1 MSFKRRVIKS
11 LRHTDKIPLEF
22 RKFGKL
28 DMSTRV
34 IVDLDID
41 NIEIP
46 NDYRLSDM
54 AFEDFFVSRPI
65 QVREDVETVIEDGLI
80 IHIFRLSSEAI
91 GLSTITINP
100 HDDAYYMTACYELDV
115 NEVEVKLLWNI
126 PNYRKYALQDM
137 EKLKLEALGV
147 LITTATYERESSIAK
162 LPYAIAKLPHVER
175 NTYVE
180 YTIDLTKPITI
191 SKPNGGSHNS
201 PIEHERRGHYR
212 TSKNGKRYFVRST
225 IVNEGKNGGGSKEYK
240 M

>member
-11 LRHTDKIPLEF
+11 LRHTDKIPLEY

-34 IVDLDID
+34 IVDLDVD
-41 NIEIP
+41 NIEVP
-46 NDYRLSDM
+46 QDYRLRDM
-54 AFEDFFVSRPI
+54 AFEDFFVSRLI
-65 QVREDVETVIEDGLI
+65 QVGETVIEDGLI

-100 HDDAYYMTACYELDV
+100 HDDTYYMTACYELDV
-115 NEVEVKLLWNI
+115 TEVEVKLLWNI

-137 EKLKLEALGV
+137 EKLKLDALGV
-147 LITTATYERESSIAK
+147 LITTATYERETSIAK
-162 LPYAIAKLPHVER
+162 LPYAIAKLPLVER

-191 SKPNGGSHNS
+191 SKPKGGSHNS